1 MATKIA
7 DLEKRISSVEPI
19 VPMVQKH
26 NKILVESDEEP
37 SLLEEMRNVKKYIQD
52 EAENRKYYLRLI
64 TGIAATN
71 FFALISAFIIWIIKI
86 LPVLEQINKMQQTS
100 F

>member
-1 MATKIA
+1 MAKLA
-7 DLEKRISSVEPI
+7 DLERELGIIKPL
-19 VPMVQKH
+19 VQEHDKVLIRG
-26 NKILVESDEEP
+26 NGEP
-37 SLLEEMRNVKKYIQD
+37 SLLEEMRNVKRYIED
-52 EAENRKYYLRLI
+52 EKENRRYYIRLI

-71 FFALISAFIIWIIKI
+71 VIALIFAAIAWFIKI